1 MAFTQNLFSI
11 NQPENFPSSE
21 WSQDSFLLAQHRGKI
36 KRILDRDGGQSQS
49 TRVTWPIDPIDM
61 QVFAE
66 ILHVTKVLPWLFGS
80 TNCILKYLISCHLD
94 GEILTEPAKGDQTL
108 QLELTHL
115 DKMFLLEKG

>member
-1 MAFTQNLFSI
+1 
-11 NQPENFPSSE
+11 
-21 WSQDSFLLAQHRGKI
+21 
-36 KRILDRDGGQSQS
+36 
-49 TRVTWPIDPIDM
+49 M

-80 TNCILKYLISCHLD
+80 TNCIEKYLISCHLD

-115 DKMFLLEKG
+115 DMMFLLNMGGGRIQNSKLIKLRLLLHFCWQGNQWLGTPQKIDHR

>member
-1 MAFTQNLFSI
+1 
-11 NQPENFPSSE
+11 
-21 WSQDSFLLAQHRGKI
+21 
-36 KRILDRDGGQSQS
+36 
-49 TRVTWPIDPIDM
+49 M

-80 TNCILKYLISCHLD
+80 TNCIEKYLISCHLD

-115 DKMFLLEKG
+115 DMMFLLNMGGAEFRTPNSSNCGCCCIFVGRETSGLVRPKK

>member
-1 MAFTQNLFSI
+1 
-11 NQPENFPSSE
+11 
-21 WSQDSFLLAQHRGKI
+21 
-36 KRILDRDGGQSQS
+36 
-49 TRVTWPIDPIDM
+49 M

-80 TNCILKYLISCHLD
+80 TNCIEKYLISCHLD

-115 DKMFLLEKG
+115 DMMFLLNMGGGRIQNSKLIKLRLLLHFVGRESSGLVRPKK